1 MKKLNTLLTREKG
14 LRMNGKIMTDFLQA
28 FYSVDKRLG
37 QYLLAI
43 LFKQRYTSSVE
54 SYKHLNKLIC

>member
-1 MKKLNTLLTREKG
+1 M
-14 LRMNGKIMTDFLQA
+14 GKRTKNEWENNDSDFLQA
-28 FYSVDKRLG
+28 LYSVDIRLG

-43 LFKQRYTSSVE
+43 LFKQRYTSSVK